1 MSYRSFARAI
11 YRYGLV
17 LGFVM
22 LSQRRN
28 APRGLID

>member
-1 MSYRSFARAI
+1 MSYRSFARAT
-11 YRYGLV
+11 YENGLA